1 LRSSAP
7 TSSGRPARARAR
19 SAFATSSFR
28 DAAYDGISKERRAT
42 LHERFADWLEQHR
55 ATVPSVDELLG
66 HHLESAVVLRRELGT
81 NDHAL
86 AGLAA
91 RASLSLRRSGRRAL
105 AREAPA
111 VGVRLLERAISLA
124 PDDARAAVLA
134 DLARARDEAGER
146 LHALTDAREAMRLAE
161 ATADRRALA
170 HARLIE
176 LLVTTGDINSAL
188 DPRSIEATGRALID
202 EFEALG
208 DDEGLVR
215 ALRVMGYIVQ
225 DRYEEAAGYLER
237 ALVHAER
244 TGDRLEASW
253 AAGFLALVTVYGPL
267 PVHAGIERCRALRE
281 RIADVRGQSA
291 EVGRLEALL
300 VAMRGDVDEAR
311 ALHDEADRVIE
322 DMHHRL
328 LSAATAF
335 TRANI
340 ELLGGAPER
349 AASVARD
356 ALKQYEAMDNRNQGS
371 TAAGLLG
378 LALLEQGRNDEALR
392 YADLAASWAVDDD
405 IPSQVTQLAIRAR
418 VLAGRGELAYA
429 ETAATD
435 AVERSRASDDPWVR
449 GVALIALAVVLE
461 RGDRAEQAAGA
472 LREALAGYERK
483 GAVVSA
489 ANVRTLIEAAAAA
502 S

>member
-1 LRSSAP
+1 VITRSP
-7 TSSGRPARARAR
+7 
-19 SAFATSSFR
+19 
-28 DAAYDGISKERRAT
+28 
-42 LHERFADWLEQHR
+42 
-55 ATVPSVDELLG
+55 
-66 HHLESAVVLRRELGT
+66 
-81 NDHAL
+81 
-86 AGLAA
+86 
-91 RASLSLRRSGRRAL
+91 
-105 AREAPA
+105 
-111 VGVRLLERAISLA
+111 
-124 PDDARAAVLA
+124 
-134 DLARARDEAGER
+134 
-146 LHALTDAREAMRLAE
+146 
-161 ATADRRALA
+161 
-170 HARLIE
+170 
-176 LLVTTGDINSAL
+176 SAL

-378 LALLEQGRNDEALR
+378 LALLEQGRNDEALEH
-392 YADLAASWAVDDD
+392 ADLAASWAVDDD